1 MKKSIFK
8 TPEQAAGK
16 ASSSISTFL
25 FAHDFPF
32 SGGSGHDGYRREG
45 DDRVQRR
52 AQVQKGPMIPVVRV
66 GWGSWNKLVL
76 HFCLL
81 IKDQELEPGHHLIDQ
96 P

>member
-16 ASSSISTFL
+16 ASSSKFTFL
-25 FAHDFPF
+25 YAHDFPF
-32 SGGSGHDGYRREG
+32 SGGSGYDGYRRKG

-52 AQVQKGPMIPVVRV
+52 AQVQEGPMIPVVRV
-66 GWGSWNKLVL
+66 GWGSWTKLVL

-81 IKDQELEPGHHLIDQ
+81 IKDQDLEPGHHLIDQ

>member
-16 ASSSISTFL
+16 ASPSISTFL
-25 FAHDFPF
+25 FAHNFPF
-32 SGGSGHDGYRREG
+32 LGGSGHDGYRRKG

-66 GWGSWNKLVL
+66 GWGSGNKLVL
-76 HFCLL
+76 HFCL
-81 IKDQELEPGHHLIDQ
+81 
-96 P
+96 